1 MLTLLFILLA
11 ELEIEPD
18 KIKNKFI
25 AIMTYRGL
33 NNMEIALY
41 HDMAGPLLVIFLF
54 GLSFLFKGR
63 MEFGNIYGFSL
74 TGCIGLFCIINLLSK
89 PGQYAELY
97 SCISILGYSLLP
109 FCFLA
114 VMSIFI
120 DMNNVVGYSAC
131 AFFVLWSTMTAT
143 KMFEYTLDM
152 EDKKYLIAYPIV
164 LFYGIFVQLTVL

>member
-1 MLTLLFILLA
+1 
-11 ELEIEPD
+11 
-18 KIKNKFI
+18 
-25 AIMTYRGL
+25 
-33 NNMEIALY
+33 MEIALY

-114 VMSIFI
+114 VISIFI
-120 DMNNVVGYSAC
+120 DMNNMVGYVVC
-131 AFFVLWSTMTAT
+131 AMFVLWSTITAT
-143 KMFEYTLDM
+143 RIFEHTLDM
-152 EDKKYLIAYPIV
+152 EDKKYLIGYPII